1 MHYLNKFYFF
11 PNQMSNL
18 KWDKPGIPD
27 ALYDFVPEFIK
38 AQLSYASA
46 DENANQLA
54 SILIFLP
61 GIYEIG
67 RMHTAL
73 TNFLQYVSLITYLC
87 RSLLICSF
95 ENANIYFRGQK
106 TELNWNIV
114 ILHSMISIE
123 EQQSIFRPVEKGYH
137 SRIILST
144 NIAESSLT
152 VDIRCGMPKS
162 TRRFS

>member
-1 MHYLNKFYFF
+1 MHILGKSYFF
-11 PNQMSNL
+11 SEQMSNL

-38 AQLSYASA
+38 AQTSCASA

-73 TNFLQYVSLITYLC
+73 MNFSQYVSLITYHC
-87 RSLLICSF
+87 RYLPNMF
-95 ENANIYFRGQK
+95 F
-106 TELNWNIV
+106 
-114 ILHSMISIE
+114 
-123 EQQSIFRPVEKGYH
+123 
-137 SRIILST
+137 
-144 NIAESSLT
+144 
-152 VDIRCGMPKS
+152 
-162 TRRFS
+162 